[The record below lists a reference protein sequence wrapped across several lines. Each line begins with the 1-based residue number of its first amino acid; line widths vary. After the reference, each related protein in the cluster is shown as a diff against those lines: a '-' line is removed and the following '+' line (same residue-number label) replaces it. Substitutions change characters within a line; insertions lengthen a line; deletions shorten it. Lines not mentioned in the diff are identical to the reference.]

1 MTFSAS
7 FITAIYPAERRKIV
21 KLESM
26 LMNSIIFWSANMR
39 TLIEM
44 LNHIEGEA
52 SSEAVIHG
60 TP

>member
-1 MTFSAS
+1 
-7 FITAIYPAERRKIV
+7 
-21 KLESM
+21 LESM

-44 LNHIEGEA
+44 LNHIQGEA